1 MGRAVKNSLEIIIKR
16 VRLEGGFERGGRI
29 RKTTILKLFFF
40 FFFVVVV
47 ISLVNRHDC
56 LDVWLTGSEP
66 PAMSSFSSVG
76 NNHNH
81 HFDYSATIIVHYV
94 CSLSSQPA
102 VRKAFSHGK
111 ADTGSLACEACDTYL
126 SVVSINL
133 VGVDSVGEVHNLRLP
148 AVGSGHQIR
157 IATGRILP
165 NVDTG

>member
-1 MGRAVKNSLEIIIKR
+1 M
-16 VRLEGGFERGGRI
+16 
-29 RKTTILKLFFF
+29 
-40 FFFVVVV
+40 
-47 ISLVNRHDC
+47 
-56 LDVWLTGSEP
+56 TGSEP

-81 HFDYSATIIVHYV
+81 HFDYSATIIVHQV
-94 CSLSSQPA
+94 CSLSIQRA

-111 ADTGSLACEACDTYL
+111 ADTGSLACAACDTYL

-133 VGVDSVGEVHNLRLP
+133 VGVDPVGEVHNLRLP

-165 NVDTG
+165 NVDIR